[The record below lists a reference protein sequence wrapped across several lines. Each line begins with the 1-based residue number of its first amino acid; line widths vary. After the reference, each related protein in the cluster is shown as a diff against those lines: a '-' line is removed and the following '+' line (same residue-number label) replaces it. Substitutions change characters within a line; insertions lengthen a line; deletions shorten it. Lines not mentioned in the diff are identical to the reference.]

1 MQPAVRPSRDGDLVA
16 IQAIYAHHVLHG
28 LGSFEEIPPDV
39 AEIAR
44 RRADVLG
51 LGLPYLVAELDGRIL
66 GYAYAGMHRPRPA
79 YRHTVENSVYVADGQ
94 AGRGVGRALPA
105 ALIASCAA
113 AGARQML
120 AVIGDSGP
128 GGRYPLHAAPGLPYS
143 GLATAGGLPSGP

>member
-51 LGLPYLVAELDGRIL
+51 LRPPYLVPELDRRIL
-66 GYAYAGMHRPRPA
+66 VSAYAGLHRPRPTSQP
-79 YRHTVENSVYVADGQ
+79 TVDNSLYFHDDLERV
-94 AGRGVGRALPA
+94 P
-105 ALIASCAA
+105 
-113 AGARQML
+113 
-120 AVIGDSGP
+120 
-128 GGRYPLHAAPGLPYS
+128 
-143 GLATAGGLPSGP
+143 

>member
-94 AGRGVGRALPA
+94 RSEEHTLN
-105 ALIASCAA
+105 S
-113 AGARQML
+113 
-120 AVIGDSGP
+120 S
-128 GGRYPLHAAPGLPYS
+128 H
-143 GLATAGGLPSGP
+143 